1 MKKARKLFGVALAI
15 ALVFNVFAIAAVAET
30 NDVAHLDVNLQVG
43 TYDVGT
49 EVFTPLALG
58 ATISQDDVLTV
69 RVTPESN
76 FCVGAQNYLIMFD
89 KNKFE
94 VQGAGG
100 DAFTVNADNAYFDQA
115 SSGYSG
121 ATNIPDIN
129 WPATFTAGERYDVYQ
144 AIQINFQADSN
155 SNSGG
160 YARALPGTWLFQFDL
175 KATEDFVEGTDA
187 RIFLDDRWFRN
198 PSSTNLKGYIT
209 KYDDCDEIIA
219 YQGNPNY
226 DYTRDFTGAD
236 ITLPTEGV
244 ITTSTITFVT
254 GGGTVIGPL
263 TGDVGSPVVA
273 PANPTRTN
281 YVFKAWDTAIPA
293 VFPADDVTVTAQWV
307 MKGDTNGNG
316 AITAADATLVLRHVA
331 ELTAL
336 SGDAMLAA
344 DSNGN
349 GTITAA
355 DATVISRYVAEIITQ
370 FPD

>member
-15 ALVFNVFAIAAVAET
+15 AMIFNVFAIAAVAE
-30 NDVAHLDVNLQVG
+30 NQDVAQLDINLQVG

-69 RVTPESN
+69 RVTPQSN

-100 DAFTVNADNAYFDQA
+100 SAFTVNADNAYVDQA

-121 ATNIPDIN
+121 ATVIPDDA
-129 WPATFTAGERYDVYQ
+129 WPATFAAGEKDAYQ
-144 AIQINFQADSN
+144 VIQINFQADSN

-160 YARALPGTWLFQFDL
+160 YPYALPGTWLFQFNL
-175 KATEDFVEGTDA
+175 KATEDFVSGTDA
-187 RIFLDDRWFRN
+187 RIFMDDRWFRN

-209 KYDDCDEIIA
+209 KYDDCDELIA

-226 DYTRDFTGAD
+226 DYDRDFTGAD
-236 ITLPTEGV
+236 VTLPTEGV

-254 GGGTVIGPL
+254 GDGTVIGPL

-273 PANPTRTN
+273 PANPTRVN
-281 YVFKAWDTAIPA
+281 YVFKAWDTEIPA
-293 VFPADDVTVTAQWV
+293 VFPADGLIVTAEWIMLGDVDLDGDV
-307 MKGDTNGNG
+307 MASDALMALRASNGIISLVGDAAIAADVDLDGDIASSDALKILRFSNG
-316 AITAADATLVLRHVA
+316 AIAVF
-331 ELTAL
+331 
-336 SGDAMLAA
+336 S
-344 DSNGN
+344 
-349 GTITAA
+349 
-355 DATVISRYVAEIITQ
+355 
-370 FPD
+370 